1 MSLNYQA
8 SQASG
13 SLLRAIAHPLRM
25 YILAFIDKNKSTN
38 VKNIYKT
45 LDLEQSIVSQHL
57 RILRTQGVVEA
68 KREGKQIFY
77 SLNYNK
83 IDLVNK
89 GVIAFAAHATQ
100 EELTEN
106 DFGSEK

>member
-13 SLLRAIAHPLRM
+13 NLLRAIAHPLRM

-57 RILRTQGVVEA
+57 RILRQAGLVLTQ
-68 KREGKQIFY
+68 REGKFIFY
-77 SLNYNK
+77 VVDYSRVEEAAKCADVFSQFVNITDDSELD
-83 IDLVNK
+83 DL
-89 GVIAFAAHATQ
+89 I
-100 EELTEN
+100 
-106 DFGSEK
+106 